1 MAMSKYFKGIKQ
13 TDTIFFI
20 ILLYHQATDRT
31 KPKINF
37 MIFTF

>member
-13 TDTIFFI
+13 TDAIFFI

-31 KPKINF
+31 VSKINV
-37 MIFTF
+37 MRITF